1 MTPTDQ
7 PDESINANI
16 KEGLDGSQVSLALV
30 ATRMCRLLGG
40 ATAPLFVIAAFLTHG
55 AGRWVLLALTVLLVL
70 GALVKVDE
78 RAIRRPIYSVH
89 TMFLSA
95 VVIVLWSWLAPQ
107 ATVLLAVNVV
117 AGVMYMAMAME
128 RPYSQIA
135 IGTNAVSYVVAQAAF
150 GARGDELWQVLGVA
164 AANILVGGLLLGIR
178 VTTERAMGDSL
189 AERAVAAQQQALVQR
204 EREEAERARAEQ
216 AAAELATRAEIQQ
229 IVATRASRL
238 AATAEDVNTR
248 TAAVADALE
257 EIKIGLDDVSR
268 TAVATGTATASARGQ
283 AAETMTVM
291 ANLVSTSDRIGKA
304 SEVIKAIADQT
315 NLLALNATIES
326 ARAGAA
332 GKGFAVVAAEVKEL
346 ARQSGE
352 NVASISETVADVR
365 SHVDRAVTEVTGI
378 GRAMDTIAGHN
389 SALSA
394 AIEQQLA
401 AVKDIVGIMQ
411 ATSAD
416 MASVAENV
424 ADLDRVSGSQR

>member
-1 MTPTDQ
+1 
-7 PDESINANI
+7 
-16 KEGLDGSQVSLALV
+16 
-30 ATRMCRLLGG
+30 
-40 ATAPLFVIAAFLTHG
+40 
-55 AGRWVLLALTVLLVL
+55 
-70 GALVKVDE
+70 
-78 RAIRRPIYSVH
+78 
-89 TMFLSA
+89 
-95 VVIVLWSWLAPQ
+95 
-107 ATVLLAVNVV
+107 VLLAVNVV

>member
-40 ATAPLFVIAAFLTHG
+40 ATAPLFVIAASLTHG

-257 EIKIGLDDVSR
+257 GNRWRGDRDRNCIRGRRSLGARLPATDLSTGPDLAHLERDALVAKASAGPKGAWGPDDVRPAGDDYPR
-268 TAVATGTATASARGQ
+268 T
-283 AAETMTVM
+283 
-291 ANLVSTSDRIGKA
+291 
-304 SEVIKAIADQT
+304 
-315 NLLALNATIES
+315 
-326 ARAGAA
+326 
-332 GKGFAVVAAEVKEL
+332 
-346 ARQSGE
+346 
-352 NVASISETVADVR
+352 
-365 SHVDRAVTEVTGI
+365 
-378 GRAMDTIAGHN
+378 
-389 SALSA
+389 
-394 AIEQQLA
+394 
-401 AVKDIVGIMQ
+401 
-411 ATSAD
+411 
-416 MASVAENV
+416 
-424 ADLDRVSGSQR
+424 

>member
-1 MTPTDQ
+1 MTSTEQRADGTGSMA
-7 PDESINANI
+7 DE
-16 KEGLDGSQVSLALV
+16 SQVSLAVV
-30 ATRMCRLLGG
+30 ATRMCRLLGS
-40 ATAPLFVIAAFLTHG
+40 ATAPLFVVAAFLTHG
-55 AGRWVLLALTVLLVL
+55 AGRWLLLALTVLLAL
-70 GALVKVDE
+70 AALVKVDQ
-78 RAIRRPIYSVH
+78 RAIRRPVYAVH
-89 TMFLSA
+89 TMVLSA

-107 ATVLLAVNVV
+107 TPMLLAVNVV

-128 RPYSQIA
+128 RPYSQVAIA
-135 IGTNAVSYVVAQAAF
+135 ANAICYVVAQAAF
-150 GARGDELWQVLGVA
+150 GARGDELWMVLGVA
-164 AANILVGGLLLGIR
+164 MGNILVGALLLGIR
-178 VTTERAMGDSL
+178 VVAERTMGAAL
-189 AERAVAAQQQALVQR
+189 AERAASAQEQALVQR
-204 EREEAERARAEQ
+204 EREEVERARAEQ

-229 IVATRASRL
+229 VVATRASRL

-248 TAAVADALE
+248 TAAVAEALE

-268 TAVATGTATASARGQ
+268 TAVATDTATASARGQ

-352 NVASISETVADVR
+352 NVSSISETVADVR

-389 SALSA
+389 SALAA
-394 AIEQQLA
+394 AIEQQLV
-401 AVKDIVGIMQ
+401 AVTDIAGIMQ

-416 MASVAENV
+416 MASMADNV
-424 ADLDRVSGSQR
+424 ADLDRVSGSQP

>member
-1 MTPTDQ
+1 M
-7 PDESINANI
+7 
-16 KEGLDGSQVSLALV
+16 
-30 ATRMCRLLGG
+30 
-40 ATAPLFVIAAFLTHG
+40 
-55 AGRWVLLALTVLLVL
+55 
-70 GALVKVDE
+70 
-78 RAIRRPIYSVH
+78 
-89 TMFLSA
+89 
-95 VVIVLWSWLAPQ
+95 
-107 ATVLLAVNVV
+107 
-117 AGVMYMAMAME
+117 
-128 RPYSQIA
+128 
-135 IGTNAVSYVVAQAAF
+135 
-150 GARGDELWQVLGVA
+150 
-164 AANILVGGLLLGIR
+164 
-178 VTTERAMGDSL
+178 
-189 AERAVAAQQQALVQR
+189 
-204 EREEAERARAEQ
+204 
-216 AAAELATRAEIQQ
+216 
-229 IVATRASRL
+229 
-238 AATAEDVNTR
+238 
-248 TAAVADALE
+248 
-257 EIKIGLDDVSR
+257 SR

>member
-1 MTPTDQ
+1 MTSADQ
-7 PDESINANI
+7 PDEDAS
-16 KEGLDGSQVSLALV
+16 DGVDESRVSLALV
-30 ATRMCRLLGG
+30 AMRMCRMLGG
-40 ATAPLFVIAAFLTHG
+40 ATAPLFLVGAILAPG
-55 AGRWVLLALTVLLVL
+55 AGRWVLLVLSVTMVL
-70 GALVKVDE
+70 GALAPVDA
-78 RAIRRPIYSVH
+78 RLIRKP
-89 TMFLSA
+89 FFA
-95 VVIVLWSWLAPQ
+95 VQTIILAAAVIVLWSWLAPQ
-107 ATVLLAVNVV
+107 TPMLLAVNVA
-117 AGVMYMAMAME
+117 AGVMYMAMAMQ
-128 RPYSQIA
+128 RPYAQVA
-135 IGTNAVSYVVAQAAF
+135 IGANVVTYVGAQVAF

-164 AANILVGGLLLGIR
+164 GGNVLVGTLLLGIR
-178 VTTERAMGDSL
+178 VVAERTMGAAL
-189 AERAVAAQQQALVQR
+189 AERAASAHEQALVQR
-204 EREEAERARAEQ
+204 DREHAERARAEQ
-216 AAAELATRAEIQQ
+216 DAAELAARAELQQ
-229 IVATRASRL
+229 VVATRASRL

-268 TAVATGTATASARGQ
+268 TAVATDTATASARGQ

-352 NVASISETVADVR
+352 NVSSISETVADVR

-378 GRAMDTIAGHN
+378 GQAMDTIAGHN
-389 SALSA
+389 SALAA

-416 MASVAENV
+416 MASMAENV